1 MNENYCC
8 PPKPDKKEPFPAM
21 SAHFAH
27 TLADM
32 KDKYLEAQYITIDSE
47 VGTLD
52 PEILKKLLFSR
63 SNMVVYQNRIFRF
76 ANQEGYLCKYINLYN
91 LDTDNFYKAQ
101 QVNIDSLTGSWQ
113 VVDLESDSKSEII
126 TVEEQVVNIQN
137 EINDITENIT
147 NLTTEIDTEINAR
160 KVADEQIIQDTT
172 TSFNAVKDELEV
184 MDDEVQNVITN
195 VTEITA
201 KLEAEIETR
210 EEVDAKTQT
219 DIEALEAGF
228 ETVDEA
234 LEKMED
240 SVTNV
245 TAKLDNII
253 EKVDNI
259 GQSLTMDGG
268 EIVIVTDE
276 D

>member
-1 MNENYCC
+1 ME
-8 PPKPDKKEPFPAM
+8 
-21 SAHFAH
+21 
-27 TLADM
+27 
-32 KDKYLEAQYITIDSE
+32 DS
-47 VGTLD
+47 V
-52 PEILKKLLFSR
+52 
-63 SNMVVYQNRIFRF
+63 
-76 ANQEGYLCKYINLYN
+76 
-91 LDTDNFYKAQ
+91 
-101 QVNIDSLTGSWQ
+101 
-113 VVDLESDSKSEII
+113 
-126 TVEEQVVNIQN
+126 
-137 EINDITENIT
+137 
-147 NLTTEIDTEINAR
+147 
-160 KVADEQIIQDTT
+160 
-172 TSFNAVKDELEV
+172 
-184 MDDEVQNVITN
+184 TN
-195 VTEITA
+195 VTA